1 MVFFIRKEKVDV
13 IFAGL
18 GNPGAE
24 YERTKHNVGF
34 RAVDVFALE
43 HITHR
48 KFKSEIGALTIK
60 GKLHGHDFLLAK
72 PQNYMNDSGSALK
85 WLSRKYPSDEIVI
98 IYDDMDLPPGRIR
111 LSHSGSSAGHKGMQ
125 SIINSLR
132 RDDIKRIRIGIGG
145 RGNIEGGEY
154 VLTPFSGDD
163 ALLAEKA
170 IASTVLAMEDIL
182 IHGFDK
188 AMNKFNRKDID
199 NTEEGTEQLRIKK
212 EMKQGESE

>member
-1 MVFFIRKEKVDV
+1 MVFFIRKEKVEV

-34 RAVDVFALE
+34 RAIDVFASE
-43 HITHR
+43 HTPKR
-48 KFKSEIGALTIK
+48 KFKSQIGALVIK
-60 GKLHGHDFLLAK
+60 GEFHGHDFIIVK
-72 PQNYMNDSGSALK
+72 PQNYMNESGSALK
-85 WLSRKYPSDEIVI
+85 WLARRYPTDEIVI

-111 LSHSGSSAGHKGMQ
+111 LAHTGGSAGHKGMQ

-132 RDDIKRIRIGIGG
+132 SEELKRIRIGIGG
-145 RGNIEGGEY
+145 RGDLEGAEY

-170 IASTVLAMEDIL
+170 IDTTVLAMEEIL
-182 IHGFDK
+182 TKGFDK
-188 AMNKFNRKDID
+188 AMNKFNRKDIED
-199 NTEEGTEQLRIKK
+199 SK
-212 EMKQGESE
+212 